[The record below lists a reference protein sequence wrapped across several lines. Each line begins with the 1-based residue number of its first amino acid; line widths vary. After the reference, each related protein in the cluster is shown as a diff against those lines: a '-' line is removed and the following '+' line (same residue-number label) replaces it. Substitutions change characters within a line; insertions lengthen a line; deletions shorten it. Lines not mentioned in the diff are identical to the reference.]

1 MDLMTI
7 FWIFLMI
14 TALQPVLKQKLLEN
28 ARQKLIA
35 ALEKKRGS
43 RVILLI
49 HRQETMSLLGFPVFR
64 FITIEDSEEVIR
76 AIQMTDPHIP
86 IDLVLH
92 TPGGLV
98 LASYQIAHAIK
109 YRPGKVTVHVPHFAM
124 SGGTLIA
131 LAADEIVMGDHAML
145 GPVDPQIG
153 EYPAASL
160 VKLVQAKPIADIDDR
175 TWILADMGKKAMDQ
189 LREHLKELLAEH
201 FSPERAEELA
211 RTMTEGRW
219 THDFPIT
226 FEEAQALGLR
236 VNKGL
241 SDELYQLMS
250 LYPQPMKR
258 QPSVEYIP
266 LPKFKEPKQKTE

>member
-1 MDLMTI
+1 MDFMII
-7 FWIFLMI
+7 FWLFIMLI
-14 TALQPVLKQKLLEN
+14 ALQPVLKQRMLES
-28 ARQKLIA
+28 ARQKLIEK
-35 ALEKKRGS
+35 LEKKRGS
-43 RVILLI
+43 RVILLV
-49 HRQETMSLLGFPVFR
+49 HRQETMSFLGFPVLR
-64 FITIEDSEEVIR
+64 YINIEDSEEIIR
-76 AIQMTDPHIP
+76 AVQMTDPNIP

-109 YRPGKVTVHVPHFAM
+109 HRPGRVTVHVPHYAM

-131 LAADEIVMGDHAML
+131 LAADEIVMGDHAVL

-160 VKLVQAKPIADIDDR
+160 VKLVETKPISDIDDR
-175 TWILADMGKKAMDQ
+175 TWILADIGRKALDQ
-189 LREHLKELLAEH
+189 LRKHLKELLVEH
-201 FSPERAEELA
+201 FSPQKAEELA

-236 VNKGL
+236 VSRGIP
-241 SDELYQLMS
+241 DELYQLMS
-250 LYPQPMKR
+250 LYPQPVKR
-258 QPSVEYIP
+258 QPTVEYIP
-266 LPKFKEPKQKTE
+266 QPKFRGPKQKAQ

>member
-1 MDLMTI
+1 MDFMTI
-7 FWIFLMI
+7 FWIFIML
-14 TALQPVLKQKLLEN
+14 TALQPVLRQKLLES

-43 RVILLI
+43 RLI
-49 HRQETMSLLGFPVFR
+49 VLVHRQETMSLLGFPVFR
-64 FITIEDSEEVIR
+64 YINIEDSEEIIR
-76 AIQMTDPHIP
+76 AIQMTDPNLP

-109 YRPGKVTVHVPHFAM
+109 HRPGKVTVHVPHYAM

-131 LAADEIVMGDHAML
+131 LAADEIVMGDHAVL

-160 VKLVQAKPIADIDDR
+160 VKLVQTKPVAEIDDR
-175 TWILADMGKKAMDQ
+175 TWILADVGKKAMDQ
-189 LREHLKELLAEH
+189 LREHLKQLLLEH
-201 FSPERAEELA
+201 FPLGRAEELA
-211 RTMTEGRW
+211 TTMSEGRW

-226 FEEAQALGLR
+226 FEEAQSLGLR
-236 VNKGL
+236 VSKGL
-241 SDELYQLMS
+241 PDELYQLMS
-250 LYPQPMKR
+250 LYPQPVKR
-258 QPSVEYIP
+258 QPTVEYIP
-266 LPKFKEPKQKTE
+266 LPKFREPKERA

>member
-1 MDLMTI
+1 ML
-7 FWIFLMI
+7 
-14 TALQPVLKQKLLEN
+14 
-28 ARQKLIA
+28 
-35 ALEKKRGS
+35 S
-43 RVILLI
+43 

-64 FITIEDSEEVIR
+64 YINIEDSEEVIR
-76 AIQMTDPHIP
+76 AIQMTDPNIP

-109 YRPGKVTVHVPHFAM
+109 HRPGKVTVHVPHFAM

-131 LAADEIVMGDHAML
+131 LAADEIVMGDHAVL

-160 VKLVQAKPIADIDDR
+160 VKLVQTKPIGDIDDR

-201 FSPERAEELA
+201 FTPERAEELA
-211 RTMTEGRW
+211 RTMSEGRW

-236 VNKGL
+236 VSKGL

-250 LYPQPMKR
+250 LFPQPIKR
-258 QPSVEYIP
+258 TPTVEYIP
-266 LPKFKEPKQKTE
+266 EPKFGGPRQKSG

>member
-1 MDLMTI
+1 MDFMTI
-7 FWIFLMI
+7 FWIFIML
-14 TALQPVLKQKLLEN
+14 TALQPVLKQKLLES

-35 ALEKKRGS
+35 SLEKKRGS

-49 HRQETMSLLGFPVFR
+49 HRQETMSLLGFPVLKY
-64 FITIEDSEEVIR
+64 ITIEDSEEVIR

-189 LREHLKELLAEH
+189 LREHLQELLAEH

-226 FEEAQALGLR
+226 FEEAQGLGLQ
-236 VNKGL
+236 VAKGL

-258 QPSVEYIP
+258 QPTVEYIP
-266 LPKFKEPKQKTE
+266 QPKFKEPKQKAE

>member
-1 MDLMTI
+1 MDFMTI
-7 FWIFLMI
+7 FWIFIMLS
-14 TALQPVLKQKLLEN
+14 ALQPVLKQKLLEN

-35 ALEKKRGS
+35 VIEKKRGS

-49 HRQETMSLLGFPVFR
+49 HRQETMSLLGFPVLKY
-64 FITIEDSEEVIR
+64 ITIEDSEEIIR
-76 AIQMTDPHIP
+76 AIQMTDPNIP

-258 QPSVEYIP
+258 QPTVEYIP

>member
-1 MDLMTI
+1 MDFMTI
-7 FWIFLMI
+7 FWIFIML
-14 TALQPVLKQKLLEN
+14 TALQPVLKQKLLES

-35 ALEKKRGS
+35 SLEKKRGS
-43 RVILLI
+43 RVIMLS

-64 FITIEDSEEVIR
+64 YINIEDSEEVIR
-76 AIQMTDPHIP
+76 AIQMTDPNIP

-109 YRPGKVTVHVPHFAM
+109 HRPGKVTVHVPHFAM

-131 LAADEIVMGDHAML
+131 LAADEIVMGDHAVL

-160 VKLVQAKPIADIDDR
+160 VKLVQTKPIGDIDDR

-211 RTMTEGRW
+211 RTMSEGRW

-226 FEEAQALGLR
+226 FEEAQGLGLR
-236 VNKGL
+236 VSKGL
-241 SDELYQLMS
+241 PDELYQLMS
-250 LYPQPMKR
+250 LYPQPVKR

-266 LPKFKEPKQKTE
+266 LPKFKDPREKA

>member
-258 QPSVEYIP
+258 QPTVEYIP

>member
-1 MDLMTI
+1 MDLTTV
-7 FWIFLMI
+7 FWIFIML
-14 TALQPVLKQKLLEN
+14 TVLQPVLKQKLLEN
-28 ARQKLIA
+28 ARQRLIA
-35 ALEKKRGS
+35 SLEKKRGS
-43 RVILLI
+43 RVIVLV

-64 FITIEDSEEVIR
+64 YINIEDSEEIIR
-76 AIQMTDPHIP
+76 AIQMTDPNIP

-109 YRPGKVTVHVPHFAM
+109 HRPGKVTVHVPHYAM

-131 LAADEIVMGDHAML
+131 LAADDIVLGDHAVL

-160 VKLVQAKPIADIDDR
+160 VKLVQTKPIADIDDR
-175 TWILADMGKKAMDQ
+175 TWILADIAKKAMDQ
-189 LREHLKELLAEH
+189 LREQLKAFLLEH
-201 FSPERAEELA
+201 FPPERAEELA
-211 RTMTEGRW
+211 VTMSEGRW

-236 VNKGL
+236 VSKGL
-241 SDELYQLMS
+241 PDELYHLMS
-250 LYPQPMKR
+250 LYPQPVKR
-258 QPSVEYIP
+258 QPTVEYTP
-266 LPKFKEPKQKTE
+266 LPKFKGPREKP

>member
-1 MDLMTI
+1 MDIMTI
-7 FWIFLMI
+7 FWIFIML

-43 RVILLI
+43 RVIMLI
-49 HRQETMSLLGFPVFR
+49 HRQETMSLLGFPVLKY
-64 FITIEDSEEVIR
+64 ITIEDSEEVIR
-76 AIQMTDPHIP
+76 AVQMTDPNIP

-160 VKLVQAKPIADIDDR
+160 IKLVQTKPIADIDDR

-201 FSPERAEELA
+201 FTPERAEELA
-211 RTMTEGRW
+211 RTMSEGRW

-226 FEEAQALGLR
+226 FEEARGLGLP
-236 VNKGL
+236 VTKGL

-250 LYPQPMKR
+250 LFPQPMKR
-258 QPSVEYIP
+258 QPTVEYIP

>member
-1 MDLMTI
+1 MTI

-49 HRQETMSLLGFPVFR
+49 HRQETMSLLGFPVLR
-64 FITIEDSEEVIR
+64 YITIEDSEEVIR
-76 AIQMTDPHIP
+76 AIQMTDPNIP

-201 FSPERAEELA
+201 FTPGRAEELA

-226 FEEAQALGLR
+226 FEEAQGLGLQ
-236 VNKGL
+236 VAKGL

-250 LYPQPMKR
+250 LYPQPVKR
-258 QPSVEYIP
+258 QPTVEYIP

>member
-1 MDLMTI
+1 MDIMTI
-7 FWIFLMI
+7 FWIFIML

-43 RVILLI
+43 RVIVLI
-49 HRQETMSLLGFPVFR
+49 HRQETMSLLGFPVLKY
-64 FITIEDSEEVIR
+64 ITIEDSEEVIR

-226 FEEAQALGLR
+226 FEEAQGLGLQ
-236 VNKGL
+236 VTKGL
-241 SDELYQLMS
+241 ADELYQLMS

-258 QPSVEYIP
+258 QPTVEYIP

>member
-1 MDLMTI
+1 MDFMTV
-7 FWIFLMI
+7 FWIFIVLA
-14 TALQPVLKQKLLEN
+14 ALQPVLKQRLLEN

-43 RVILLI
+43 RLI
-49 HRQETMSLLGFPVFR
+49 VLVHRQETMSLLGFPVFR
-64 FITIEDSEEVIR
+64 YINIEDSEEIIR
-76 AIQMTDPHIP
+76 AIQMTDPGIP

-92 TPGGLV
+92 TPGGLE

-109 YRPGKVTVHVPHFAM
+109 HRPGRVTVHVPHYAM

-131 LAADEIVMGDHAML
+131 LAADDIVMGDHAVL

-160 VKLVQAKPIADIDDR
+160 VKLVQTKPVADIDDR
-175 TWILADMGKKAMDQ
+175 TWILADVGRKALDQ
-189 LREHLKELLAEH
+189 LREQLTQLLLEH
-201 FSPERAEELA
+201 FPPERAAELA
-211 RTMTEGRW
+211 RTMSEGRW

-236 VNKGL
+236 VSKGL
-241 SDELYQLMS
+241 PGELYQLMS
-250 LYPQPMKR
+250 LYPQPVKR
-258 QPSVEYIP
+258 QPTVEYSP
-266 LPKFKEPKQKTE
+266 LPKFKGPGQKSA

>member
-1 MDLMTI
+1 MDFMTI
-7 FWIFLMI
+7 FWIFIML

-35 ALEKKRGS
+35 NLEKKRGS

-49 HRQETMSLLGFPVFR
+49 HRQETMSLLGFPVLKY
-64 FITIEDSEEVIR
+64 ITIEDSEEVIR
-76 AIQMTDPHIP
+76 AIQMTDPNIP

-201 FSPERAEELA
+201 FAPGRAEELA

-241 SDELYQLMS
+241 SEELYQLMS

-258 QPSVEYIP
+258 QPTVEYIP

>member
-1 MDLMTI
+1 MDFMTL
-7 FWIFLMI
+7 FWIFI
-14 TALQPVLKQKLLEN
+14 VFSALQPVLKQKLLEN

-35 ALEKKRGS
+35 SLEKKRGS

-64 FITIEDSEEVIR
+64 YISIEDSEEIIR
-76 AIQMTDPHIP
+76 AIQMTDPNIP

-98 LASYQIAHAIK
+98 LASYQIAHAIQH
-109 YRPGKVTVHVPHFAM
+109 RPGKVTVHVPHFAM

-131 LAADEIVMGDHAML
+131 LAANEIVMGDHAVL

-160 VKLVQAKPIADIDDR
+160 VKLAQAKRISDIDDR
-175 TWILADMGKKAMDQ
+175 TWILADVGKKAIDQ
-189 LREHLKELLAEH
+189 LREHLRGMFLEHVPQELAED
-201 FSPERAEELA
+201 LA

-226 FEEAQALGLR
+226 FEEAQGLGLR
-236 VNKGL
+236 VSKGL
-241 SDELYQLMS
+241 PTELYQLMS
-250 LYPQPMKR
+250 LFPQPVKR
-258 QPSVEYIP
+258 QPTVEYIP
-266 LPKFKEPKQKTE
+266 LPKFREPKEKA